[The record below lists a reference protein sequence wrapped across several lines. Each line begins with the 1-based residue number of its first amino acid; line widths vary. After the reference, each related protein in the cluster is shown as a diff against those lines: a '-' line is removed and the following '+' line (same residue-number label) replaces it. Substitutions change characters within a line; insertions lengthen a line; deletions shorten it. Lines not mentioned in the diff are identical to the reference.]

1 MALTIKVK
9 LHSHFTI
16 DCPDGNQLR
25 VDISGIY
32 GDQVVCSVKAPLEY
46 IILREGVV
54 DDRTKA
60 SGRKG
65 ESITGD
71 RPIDRKSGQGGY

>member
-60 SGRKG
+60 SGRKS
-65 ESITGD
+65 ENPTGD
-71 RPIDRKSGQGGY
+71 GSVDRESRQGGC